1 MTVKIAILKSGE
13 NILCDIKEGY
23 DDDKLITY
31 FLENPCTIKL
41 NGRYSITDDNG
52 DQQNQMSVALHP
64 WPSFSKDTSV
74 AIPID
79 WLVTIVEPISG
90 IKKMYEDQFKNDE
103 TISATEQSDPGLAD

>member
-13 NILCDIKEGY
+13 NVLCDIKEGY
-23 DDDKLITY
+23 DEDKFITY

-41 NGRYSITDDNG
+41 NGRYSITDDSG
-52 DQQNQMSVALHP
+52 EEQKQMSVALHP
-64 WPSFSKDTSV
+64 WPSFSSDTTV

-103 TISATEQSDPGLAD
+103 TTSTAEQSDSDISD